1 VDEPQKYICW
11 AGCTKE
17 MIRAS
22 LRRPIPARRGGAH
35 ATC

>member
-22 LRRPIPARRGGAH
+22 LGCPIPERREGAYARV
-35 ATC
+35 